1 MDIVLSEFPDKSHDF
16 RNFFFK
22 TSQFST
28 LLFPQHQEMPFFA
41 QSLERRAKSKLCKSA
56 ALRPRSSL
64 LRHSTHAHALYL
76 LSQKENKR
84 PVAVYQHWGNW
95 IWLCTTGPSIY
106 MRLPLSNSTGICAQ
120 GHPFME
126 SLLDNKA
133 LLYSLLASGGFVVCM
148 VTGSVPEINQQFE
161 IVTFPPKV
169 IPLPTRMRSD

>member
-1 MDIVLSEFPDKSHDF
+1 MIPIVSATPRNAPLCSEPRTASEKV
-16 RNFFFK
+16 
-22 TSQFST
+22 
-28 LLFPQHQEMPFFA
+28 
-41 QSLERRAKSKLCKSA
+41 KLCKST
-56 ALRPRSSL
+56 ALRPRLSL
-64 LRHSTHAHALYL
+64 LRHSPLAHALYL

-84 PVAVYQHWGNW
+84 PVAVNEHWGNW
-95 IWLCTTGPSIY
+95 IWLCTTGPPIY
-106 MRLPLSNSTGICAQ
+106 MWLPLSILLSNSTGICAQ

>member
-1 MDIVLSEFPDKSHDF
+1 
-16 RNFFFK
+16 
-22 TSQFST
+22 
-28 LLFPQHQEMPFFA
+28 
-41 QSLERRAKSKLCKSA
+41 
-56 ALRPRSSL
+56 
-64 LRHSTHAHALYL
+64 
-76 LSQKENKR
+76 
-84 PVAVYQHWGNW
+84 
-95 IWLCTTGPSIY
+95 

-169 IPLPTRMRSD
+169 IPLPTRMLSD

>member
-1 MDIVLSEFPDKSHDF
+1 MISEISFLRRHNLVLYCF
-16 RNFFFK
+16 RNTK
-22 TSQFST
+22 KCPS
-28 LLFPQHQEMPFFA
+28 LLRA
-41 QSLERRAKSKLCKSA
+41 SNGERKVKLCKSA